1 MHNQLGSNFFRKEL
15 GKAAKVKKDYQSSDV
30 TIIFLQF
37 ETERGEKKLLK
48 FWNMLTAA
56 NKFRLYMHQNLPR
69 FQSVSVP
76 KSWVG
81 ICTKQCWTERH

>member
-37 ETERGEKKLLK
+37 ETERGKK
-48 FWNMLTAA
+48 
-56 NKFRLYMHQNLPR
+56 
-69 FQSVSVP
+69 SS
-76 KSWVG
+76 
-81 ICTKQCWTERH
+81 